1 MAMYVAGYASTT
13 TNRTQSAPTGS
24 SNSTTLA
31 VTERAALR
39 TTSTQLLTA
48 SSAAVSTATWTL
60 QRNNSTIGSITITA
74 GQTSGTTSLSAE
86 QRLEPGD
93 ELKVIAP
100 AGSPLPSGATLT
112 MTWRFSL
119 AAWVLVPQEPNKLY
133 VNNGGTWTSAKEA
146 WVAEE
151 TTPGVYQWAKAWRV
165 PTPPAGVKP
174 DLEQWDS
181 GSSTFDGGD
190 VRASFINPNTE
201 YQLLVSFERDR
212 GSGYSV
218 IDNISVSIG
227 GVEAI
232 SNRSN
237 YENGDNVRART
248 RYFEGGVQG
257 DWSAYSDVLS
267 YFKSG
272 F

>member
-60 QRNNSTIGSITITA
+60 QRNNSTIGSITIAA

-100 AGSPLPSGATLT
+100 AGSPLPGGATLT

-165 PTPPAGVKP
+165 PTPPKGPKP
-174 DLEQWDS
+174 DLEQWDGTS
-181 GSSTFDGGD
+181 QVFFGGD
-190 VRASFINPNTE
+190 IRATWINNNSE
-201 YQLLVSFERDR
+201 YSIIARFERFN
-212 GSGYSV
+212 GSTWVLVDSISRPPGSV
-218 IDNISVSIG
+218 DAVSA
-227 GVEAI
+227 E
-232 SNRSN
+232 SN
-237 YENGDNVRART
+237 YSGGDAIRGRIV
-248 RYFEGGVQG
+248 YFEGAVQG
-257 DWSAYSDVLS
+257 EFSDPSDTLNYVA
-267 YFKSG
+267 G